1 MTISHKTTAR
11 QLGSILL
18 LLRVAPM
25 TLTMP
30 MMIGIPS
37 SQGLWIAAIAAT
49 VISVPL
55 VAWMAALCRAEGLD
69 DVIRISRRLLGT
81 IIGSAVG
88 WLFVLYWLIVAAF
101 ELRSVSEAYVTGAMP
116 ETPIIVVT
124 ALMTLVSAGIARR
137 GIRLI
142 AMMSELIALLIL
154 VSVLLALILP
164 WDVIQLRNLLPVL
177 PEGLRQIMLPTAT
190 AVSLFLDMVVLM
202 MIAPSMTGGRG
213 LMHGTIWSVLV
224 SGAMLASML
233 AVTNAVFGPTSTAL
247 ELPALTLTQMI
258 SIGGAV
264 ERLEIITIVSWT
276 FAVGIILATLLWTVA
291 IASARLLNLTCY
303 EPLVYPLGGLTVFL
317 AIRAWPDVGNF
328 DRSVT
333 GISGGLVT
341 SLFILA
347 VLTILTVARWL
358 KRRTD
363 GDSDCRGEGRSARNL
378 AAIVAVG
385 LIISLS
391 TGCWSR
397 REIESLGFVVATGID
412 TSFGATHWDSA
423 GSDGDPRQGMQC
435 TVQVMKPNSITSGER
450 GSTLERPFWGVAVTG
465 RTMMECVRK
474 LSEVSPRS
482 LYWPHNRW
490 LVLGEEYAKG
500 GIARILDFWERDQE
514 TRLRTNV
521 GVVAAG
527 RAWDLFQAEFEL
539 ERTPSEGG
547 RKTAMNVSQELSTV
561 TLASVNDFVIA
572 LASEGIDPIAVRVE
586 IIPYTLPYEVTG
598 DVVREEVKATARLS
612 GAAVFRSDKLVGW
625 LDGREARGYNWVV
638 GKVKSALIVVEAP
651 ERSARPDPLASLIG
665 LEIIR
670 AMGTFKP
677 KITDDGRDIGI
688 VVKISAEASI
698 ADVQPYVDSYTDSE
712 IWTFLERQLEET
724 IKSEAMAAI
733 TKAQKLQADVFG
745 FGREVYRTN
754 PKVWKQ
760 VKDRWY
766 EIFAGLEPEI
776 EISAKI
782 VRSGLKV
789 RSVKLDEMGGA
800 GDGEGE
806 GR

>member
-1 MTISHKTTAR
+1 VTISHKTTAR

-30 MMIGIPS
+30 MMIGMPS

-69 DVIRISRRLLGT
+69 DVVLISRRLLGT
-81 IIGSAVG
+81 IVGSAVG

-116 ETPIIVVT
+116 ETPILVLMALT
-124 ALMTLVSAGIARR
+124 ALVSAGIARR
-137 GIRLI
+137 GIRLV

-154 VSVLLALILP
+154 ISVLLTMVLP
-164 WDVIQLRNLLPVL
+164 MDVIQLRNLLPVL
-177 PEGLRQIMLPTAT
+177 PEGLRPLALPTAT
-190 AVSLFLDMVVLM
+190 AVTLFLDMAVLM
-202 MIAPSMTGGRG
+202 MIAPSMTSGRG

-224 SGAMLASML
+224 SGATLASML
-233 AVTNAVFGPTSTAL
+233 AVINAVFGPISTAL
-247 ELPALTLTQMI
+247 ELPVLSLTRII

-264 ERLEIITIVSWT
+264 ERLELITMVSWSLG
-276 FAVGIILATLLWTVA
+276 VGLVLAILLWAVA
-291 IASARLLNLTCY
+291 VASARLLNLKCY
-303 EPLVYPLGGLTVFL
+303 EPLVYPLGGLMVFL
-317 AIRAWPDVGNF
+317 AIRMWPDVGNF
-328 DRSVT
+328 DRTVT

-347 VLTILTVARWL
+347 VLAILTAVRWL

-363 GDSDCRGEGRSARNL
+363 GDSGCSGEDRKARNV
-378 AAIVAVG
+378 AAIVALG
-385 LIISLS
+385 LMISLS

-397 REIESLGFVVATGID
+397 REIETLGFVVATGID
-412 TSFGATHWDSA
+412 TSLGATHWDGA
-423 GSDGDPRQGMQC
+423 GSDGDPGQRMQC
-435 TVQVMKPNSITSGER
+435 TVQIMKPNSITSGER
-450 GSTLERPFWGVAVTG
+450 GPSLERPFWGVAVTG
-465 RTMMECVRK
+465 RTIMECLRR
-474 LSEVSPRS
+474 LSEVSPRV

-500 GIARILDFWERDQE
+500 GVARILDFWQRDQE
-514 TRLRTNV
+514 TRLRTFV
-521 GVVAAG
+521 GVVAGG

-547 RKTAMNVSQELSTV
+547 RKAALNVSQRLSIV
-561 TLASVNDFVIA
+561 ALASINDFAVA
-572 LASEGIDPIAVRVE
+572 LASEGIDPLALRVE

-598 DVVREEVKATARLS
+598 DVVREEVKATARLT
-612 GAAVFRSDKLVGW
+612 GAAVFRGDRLVGW
-625 LDGREARGYNWVV
+625 LDGRETRGYNWVV

-651 ERSARPDPLASLIG
+651 ERSARPDPQASLIG

-670 AMGTFKP
+670 AKGAFKP
-677 KITDDGRDIGI
+677 KITDDGRNIGI
-688 VVKISAEASI
+688 VVTISAEANM
-698 ADVQPYVDSYTDSE
+698 ADVQPYVDSYTDSDL
-712 IWTFLERQLEET
+712 WTFLERQLEEE

-733 TKAQKLQADVFG
+733 RKAQGLRADVFG
-745 FGREVYRTN
+745 FGREVYRAN
-754 PKVWKQ
+754 PRVWKQ
-760 VKDRWY
+760 VKDQWY
-766 EIFAGLEPEI
+766 DMFSEIEPEI
-776 EISAKI
+776 EVSAKL
-782 VRSGLKV
+782 VRSGLRV
-789 RSVKLDEMGGA
+789 RSVEMGEMGGA
-800 GDGEGE
+800 GE